1 MDSLPQKIGA
11 RFKRSYSM
19 TSRLKGMTGFTV
31 IWAGQFVSLLGT
43 SMTNFALTIWAWEQ
57 TGQATA
63 LALMQLFFFAPQVI
77 MSPLAGA
84 LVDRWSRKRV
94 MIISD
99 VGAGLGTAA
108 IFLLISTDRLQLP
121 YLYAI
126 AAFMGAFQSFQFPA
140 YSAAVTTMLEKKQY
154 ARASGMLALAQNASG
169 IFGPAAAGALIGVI
183 GKTGIIA
190 FDILSILVAISAL
203 MIVPIPQPVAAALK
217 AEKPS
222 LLQDSLFGFRY
233 IAARPS
239 LLGLQLIFFMINFT
253 GSLCFPLIAPM
264 VLSRTGN
271 DTVALGAV
279 QSAFGVGGVVGGLF
293 LSAWGG
299 PKKKVNGVLMGMFG
313 SYLIGFTLIGVGQ
326 SAIHWAAAAF
336 IMMFFNPLI
345 NGSNQAIWQ
354 SKVPPDVQGRV
365 FAARALI
372 AQISAPIAML
382 ITGPLT
388 DIVLTPA
395 MNPGGSLAGIFGWLV
410 GTGPGAGPAILF
422 LVMGA
427 LGSLLS
433 LVGYLFPHIRNV
445 ENIIPDFDAP
455 TSQTV

>member
-1 MDSLPQKIGA
+1 
-11 RFKRSYSM
+11 
-19 TSRLKGMTGFTV
+19 MTGFTV
-31 IWAGQFVSLLGT
+31 IWVGQFVSLIGT

-63 LALMQLFFFAPQVI
+63 LALMQLFFFAPQVL

-94 MIISD
+94 MVLSD

-108 IFLLISTDRLQLP
+108 IFLLISMDMLRLP

-126 AAFMGAFQSFQFPA
+126 SAFMGAFQSFQFPA
-140 YSAAVTTMLEKKQY
+140 YSAAVTTMLEKEQY
-154 ARASGMLALAQNASG
+154 ARASGMLALAQSASG
-169 IFGPAAAGALIGVI
+169 IFGPAAAGALIGLI
-183 GKTGIIA
+183 GKTGIIS
-190 FDILSILVAISAL
+190 FDLLSILVAISAL
-203 MIVPIPQPVAAALK
+203 MLVPIPQPAATTVA

-233 IAARPS
+233 IAARPG
-239 LLGLQLIFFMINFT
+239 LLGLQFIFFMINFT

-264 VLSRTGN
+264 VLSKTGN

-279 QSAFGVGGVVGGLF
+279 QSAFGLGGVVGGLF

-299 PKKKVNGVLMGMFG
+299 PKRRVNGVLIGMFG
-313 SYLIGFTLIGVGQ
+313 SFLLGFPLMGVG
-326 SAIHWAAAAF
+326 SGTVYWAAAAF
-336 IMMFFNPLI
+336 VILFFNPLI

-365 FAARALI
+365 FSARALI

-388 DIVLTPA
+388 DGVLTPA
-395 MNPGGSLAGIFGWLV
+395 MNPGQPLALAFGWLV
-410 GTGPGAGPAILF
+410 GTGPGAGPALLF
-422 LVMGA
+422 LAMGA
-427 LGSLLS
+427 LGSAVS

-445 ENIIPDFDAP
+445 EDILPDYDKAP
-455 TSQTV
+455 VPAV

>member
-1 MDSLPQKIGA
+1 MTA
-11 RFKRSYSM
+11 R
-19 TSRLKGMTGFTV
+19 LGGMRGFAV

-63 LALMQLFFFAPQVI
+63 LALMQLFFFAPQVL
-77 MSPLAGA
+77 MSPVAGA
-84 LVDRWSRKRV
+84 LVDRWSRKQV
-94 MIISD
+94 MILSD

-108 IFLLISTDRLQLP
+108 IFLLLRTGQLQLG

-140 YSAAVTTMLEKKQY
+140 YSAAVTTMLEKGQY

-169 IFGPAAAGALIGVI
+169 IFGPAAAGALIGFI

-190 FDILSILVAISAL
+190 FDIISILVAVSAL
-203 MIVPIPQPVAAALK
+203 MVVPIPQPVAARA
-217 AEKPS
+217 AAVRPS

-239 LLGLQLIFFMINFT
+239 FLGLQLVFLVINFT
-253 GSLCFPLIAPM
+253 GSLCFPLMAPM
-264 VLSRTGN
+264 VLSKTGN

-299 PKKKVNGVLMGMFG
+299 PKRKVNGVLMGIFG
-313 SYLIGFTLIGVGQ
+313 SFILGFTLMGVGLEP
-326 SAIHWAAAAF
+326 IHWAAAAF
-336 IMMFFNPLI
+336 IMMFFNPLT
-345 NGSNQAIWQ
+345 NGSSQAIWQ
-354 SKVPPDVQGRV
+354 SKVPPEVQGRV
-365 FAARALI
+365 FSARALI
-372 AQISAPIAML
+372 AQISAPIAMA

-388 DIVLTPA
+388 DGLLTPA
-395 MNPGGSLAGIFGWLV
+395 MMPGGSLAPIFGWAV
-410 GTGPGAGPAILF
+410 GTGAGAGPALLF
-422 LVMGA
+422 LLMGVA
-427 LGSLLS
+427 GGATSLS
-433 LVGYLFPHIRNV
+433 AFLFPHIRNV
-445 ENIIPDFDAP
+445 EKIIPDHDAVA
-455 TSQTV
+455 SQS

>member
-1 MDSLPQKIGA
+1 L
-11 RFKRSYSM
+11 
-19 TSRLKGMTGFTV
+19 TSRLRGMTGFTI

-63 LALMQLFFFAPQVI
+63 LALMQLFFFAPTVL

-84 LVDRWSRKRV
+84 LVDRWSRKQV
-94 MIISD
+94 MILSD

-108 IFLLISTDRLQLP
+108 IFLLMRLGLLQLG

-140 YSAAVTTMLEKKQY
+140 YSAAVTTMLEKEQY

-169 IFGPAAAGALIGVI
+169 IFGPAAAGALIGII

-190 FDILSILVAISAL
+190 FDIISILVAVSAL
-203 MIVPIPQPVAAALK
+203 MMVPIPQPVAAEA
-217 AEKPS
+217 AAVRPS

-239 LLGLQLIFFMINFT
+239 FLGLQLVFLVINFT
-253 GSLCFPLIAPM
+253 GSLCFPLMAPM
-264 VLSRTGN
+264 VLSKTGN
-271 DTVALGAV
+271 NTVALGAV
-279 QSAFGVGGVVGGLF
+279 ESAFGVGGVVGGLF

-299 PKKKVNGVLMGMFG
+299 PKRKVHGVLMGIFG
-313 SYLIGFTLIGVGQ
+313 SFILGFTLMGAG
-326 SAIHWAAAAF
+326 SELIHWTAAAF

-345 NGSNQAIWQ
+345 NGSSQAIWQ
-354 SKVPPDVQGRV
+354 SKVPPEVQGRV
-365 FAARALI
+365 FSARALI
-372 AQISAPIAML
+372 AQISAPIAMA

-388 DIVLTPA
+388 DGLLTPA
-395 MNPGGSLAGIFGWLV
+395 MMPGGSLAPLFGWAV
-410 GTGPGAGPAILF
+410 GTGAGSGPALLF
-422 LVMGA
+422 LLMGVVGGA
-427 LGSLLS
+427 ASLS
-433 LVGYLFPHIRNV
+433 AFLFPHIRDV
-445 ENIIPDFDAP
+445 EKIIPDHNAAAP
-455 TSQTV
+455 RG

>member
-1 MDSLPQKIGA
+1 
-11 RFKRSYSM
+11 M
-19 TSRLKGMTGFTV
+19 TSRLRGMTGFTI

-63 LALMQLFFFAPQVI
+63 LALMQLFFFAPTVL

-84 LVDRWSRKRV
+84 LVDRWSRKQV
-94 MIISD
+94 MILSD

-108 IFLLISTDRLQLP
+108 IFLLMRLGLLQLP

-140 YSAAVTTMLEKKQY
+140 YSAAVTTMLEKEQY

-169 IFGPAAAGALIGVI
+169 IFGPAAAGALIGII

-190 FDILSILVAISAL
+190 FDIISILVAVSAL
-203 MIVPIPQPVAAALK
+203 MMVPIPQPMAAEA
-217 AEKPS
+217 ATVRSS

-239 LLGLQLIFFMINFT
+239 FLGLQFVFLVINFT
-253 GSLCFPLIAPM
+253 GSLCFPLMAPM
-264 VLSRTGN
+264 VLSKTGN
-271 DTVALGAV
+271 NTVALGAV
-279 QSAFGVGGVVGGLF
+279 ESAFGVGGVVGGLF

-299 PKKKVNGVLMGMFG
+299 PKRKMHGVLMGIFG
-313 SYLIGFTLIGVGQ
+313 SFILGFTLMGVG
-326 SAIHWAAAAF
+326 SELIHWTAAAF

-345 NGSNQAIWQ
+345 NGSSQAIWQ
-354 SKVPPDVQGRV
+354 SKVPPEVQGRV
-365 FAARALI
+365 FSARALI
-372 AQISAPIAML
+372 AQISAPIAMA

-388 DIVLTPA
+388 DKLLTPA
-395 MNPGGSLAGIFGWLV
+395 MMPGGSLAPLFGWAV
-410 GTGPGAGPAILF
+410 GTGAGSGPALLF
-422 LVMGA
+422 LLMGVIGGA
-427 LGSLLS
+427 ASLS
-433 LVGYLFPHIRNV
+433 AFLFPHIRDV
-445 ENIIPDFDAP
+445 EKIIPDYDAAAP
-455 TSQTV
+455 RV

>member
-1 MDSLPQKIGA
+1 
-11 RFKRSYSM
+11 M
-19 TSRLKGMTGFTV
+19 TTRLRGMTGFTV
-31 IWAGQFVSLLGT
+31 IWAGQFVSLMGT

-63 LALMQLFFFAPQVI
+63 LALMQLFFFAPQVL

-94 MIISD
+94 MILSD
-99 VGAGLGTAA
+99 AGAGLGTVA
-108 IFLLISTDRLQLP
+108 IFLLLRADMLQLP
-121 YLYAI
+121 YLYAV

-140 YSAAVTTMLEKKQY
+140 YSAAVTTMLEKEQY
-154 ARASGMLALAQNASG
+154 TRASGMIGLAQNASG

-183 GKTGIIA
+183 GKTGIIS
-190 FDILSILVAISAL
+190 FDILSVLVAISAL
-203 MIVPIPQPVAAALK
+203 LVVPIPHPVATTVV

-239 LLGLQLIFFMINFT
+239 LLGLQLIFFMINFA
-253 GSLCFPLIAPM
+253 GSLCFPLMAPM
-264 VLSRTGN
+264 VLSKTGD

-279 QSAFGVGGVVGGLF
+279 QSAFGVGGVVGGDF

-299 PKKKVNGVLMGMFG
+299 PKKRINGVLMGMFG
-313 SYLIGFTLIGVGQ
+313 SFLFGFTLMGVGR
-326 SAIHWAAAAF
+326 STLYWAVGAF
-336 IMMFFNPLI
+336 IMLFFNPLT
-345 NGSNQAIWQ
+345 NGSSQAIWQ

-365 FAARALI
+365 FSARALI

-388 DIVLTPA
+388 DGVLTPA
-395 MNPGGSLAGIFGWLV
+395 MNPDGSLAPFFGWLV
-410 GTGPGAGPAILF
+410 GTGPGAGPALLF
-422 LVMGA
+422 LVMGV
-427 LGSLLS
+427 LGGLLS

-445 ENIIPDFDAP
+445 EEIIPDYDAD
-455 TSQTV
+455 V

>member
-1 MDSLPQKIGA
+1 
-11 RFKRSYSM
+11 M
-19 TSRLKGMTGFTV
+19 TTRLRGMTGFTV

-63 LALMQLFFFAPQVI
+63 LALMQLFFFAPQVL

-94 MIISD
+94 MILSD
-99 VGAGLGTAA
+99 IGAGLGTAA
-108 IFLLISTDRLQLP
+108 IFLLMSTDRLQLP
-121 YLYAI
+121 YLYAV

-140 YSAAVTTMLEKKQY
+140 YSAAVTTMLEKEQY
-154 ARASGMLALAQNASG
+154 ARASGMIALAQSASG

-183 GKTGIIA
+183 GKTGIIS

-203 MIVPIPQPVAAALK
+203 LVVPIPQPVATVA

-222 LLQDSLFGFRY
+222 LLQDSLYGFRY

-264 VLSRTGN
+264 VLSKTGN

-279 QSAFGVGGVVGGLF
+279 QSAFGAGGVVGGLL

-299 PKKKVNGVLMGMFG
+299 PKKRVNGVLLGMFA
-313 SYLIGFTLIGVGQ
+313 SYLLGFTLMGVG
-326 SAIHWAAAAF
+326 SGTLLWAAAAF
-336 IMMFFNPLI
+336 IILFFNPLI

-354 SKVPPDVQGRV
+354 SKVPPEVQGRV
-365 FAARALI
+365 FSARALI

-388 DIVLTPA
+388 DGVLTPA
-395 MNPGGSLAGIFGWLV
+395 MMPGGSLAPAFGWLV
-410 GTGPGAGPAILF
+410 DTGPGAGPALLF
-422 LVMGA
+422 LVMGV
-427 LGSLLS
+427 LGSILS
-433 LVGYLFPHIRNV
+433 LTGYVFPHIRNV
-445 ENIIPDFDAP
+445 EEIIPDHDAAAG
-455 TSQTV
+455 QTN

>member
-1 MDSLPQKIGA
+1 
-11 RFKRSYSM
+11 M
-19 TSRLKGMTGFTV
+19 TTRLRGMTGFTI
-31 IWAGQFVSLLGT
+31 IWVGQFVSLLGT

-63 LALMQLFFFAPQVI
+63 LALMQLFFFAPQVL

-94 MIISD
+94 MILSD
-99 VGAGLGTAA
+99 IGAGLGTVA
-108 IFLLISTDRLQLP
+108 IFFLMSTDRLQLP

-203 MIVPIPQPVAAALK
+203 LVVPIPQPVITVVAAK
-217 AEKPS
+217 KPS

-233 IAARPS
+233 ISARPS

-253 GSLCFPLIAPM
+253 GSLCFPLLAPM

-299 PKKKVNGVLMGMFG
+299 PKRKVDGVLMGMFG
-313 SYLIGFTLIGVGQ
+313 SYILGFTLIGVGQ
-326 SAIHWAAAAF
+326 SAVHWAAAAF

-388 DIVLTPA
+388 DGVLTPA
-395 MNPGGSLAGIFGWLV
+395 MMPGGSLVPVFGWLV
-410 GTGPGAGPAILF
+410 DAGPGAGPALLF
-422 LVMGA
+422 LLMGV
-427 LGSLLS
+427 LGSILS
-433 LVGYLFPHIRNV
+433 LIGYVFPHIRNV
-445 ENIIPDFDAP
+445 EEIIPDHDVA
-455 TSQTV
+455 TIHTN